1 MCGFWHLASASRQP
15 LQVLN
20 QLSKLL
26 ESFSGALES
35 FGHKAGRSFRLAPL
49 VDTES
54 QELDFQIGPHYL
66 KHSEGIGELKTC

>member
-1 MCGFWHLASASRQP
+1 MCVFVASSQRQP

-35 FGHKAGRSFRLAPL
+35 FGHKAGSLLTP
-49 VDTES
+49 
-54 QELDFQIGPHYL
+54 
-66 KHSEGIGELKTC
+66 KGENWTSKKVPII